1 MRTIKLEE
9 RLGRRKSKKSP
20 AIQASLRACVCAR
33 RGLPGPRRRPRA
45 LFRAAPGAAAI
56 FDTGGKQAAPA
67 DRARQL
73 PGTAAVVR
81 PACGRDGPLPHPG
94 RNNNHNKEREKNEN
108 KDKKKKKSKGN
119 KFIAPHERRSSRQ
132 SPPTRLPASL
142 RAVPRHPREGSRPRL
157 PLRPAAPRPPRHEG
171 YSGRRGHG
179 APPPR
184 TRGAAAPPE
193 GTRRGSPSPH
203 PGARTDPSAA
213 GRSAASLPFPGERR
227 LLTPSGGFPEFLG
240 GGGAPPG

>member
-1 MRTIKLEE
+1 MQWFRLPLRATLQAQVRTIKLEE

-81 PACGRDGPLPHPG
+81 PLAFQNHDPVRTHRDMGTGGGHRG
-94 RNNNHNKEREKNEN
+94 RNVV
-108 KDKKKKKSKGN
+108 
-119 KFIAPHERRSSRQ
+119 F
-132 SPPTRLPASL
+132 
-142 RAVPRHPREGSRPRL
+142 
-157 PLRPAAPRPPRHEG
+157 
-171 YSGRRGHG
+171 
-179 APPPR
+179 
-184 TRGAAAPPE
+184 
-193 GTRRGSPSPH
+193 
-203 PGARTDPSAA
+203 
-213 GRSAASLPFPGERR
+213 
-227 LLTPSGGFPEFLG
+227 
-240 GGGAPPG
+240 